1 MLRKYSNTQL
11 KDDSFSDVMARQRD
25 LVTMMKGMVIVL
37 AVISAALLFA
47 LVVVASYPKSQGY
60 VIELTPDGEMIYNS
74 DAITLLDEWE
84 PKANT
89 INFFLRSF
97 LTELRSVSSDPQIIQ
112 SNIDRLYRTV
122 TGQATDKVTQYLKET
137 DPVNR
142 RKTETVEIKIASIL
156 PLSDTT
162 YQIDFRETV
171 WSSSR
176 QLRSDTQY
184 RIVVHTE
191 IFIPT
196 TREQAAYN
204 PIGLYVTDFNIT
216 AVKEI

>member
-1 MLRKYSNTQL
+1 MLRKYNNTQ
-11 KDDSFSDVMARQRD
+11 KKEKSFTDVMARQTE
-25 LVTMMKGMVIVL
+25 LVTMMKGMVIIL
-37 AVISAALLFA
+37 SIISAFLLLS

-60 VIELTPDGEMIYNS
+60 VIELTPDGEAIYNS
-74 DAITLLDEWE
+74 DAVTLLEDWE
-84 PKANT
+84 PKSNT
-89 INFFLRSF
+89 VNFFLRSF
-97 LTELRSVSSDPQIIQ
+97 ITQLRSVSSDPQIIQ
-112 SNIDRLYRTV
+112 GNIDKIYRAV
-122 TGQATDKVTQYLKET
+122 TGDAADKVTEYLRAT

-171 WSSSR
+171 WSNSR
-176 QLRSDTQY
+176 HLKSDTQY
-184 RIVVHTE
+184 RLVAHTE

-196 TREQAAYN
+196 TREQVAYN

-216 AVKEI
+216 EVKEI

>member
-1 MLRKYSNTQL
+1 MLRKYNNTQ
-11 KDDSFSDVMARQRD
+11 KKEKSFTDVMARQTE
-25 LVTMMKGMVIVL
+25 LVTMMKGMVIIL
-37 AVISAALLFA
+37 SLISAFLLLS

-60 VIELTPDGEMIYNS
+60 VIELTPDGEAIYNS
-74 DAITLLDEWE
+74 DAVTLLEDWE
-84 PKANT
+84 PKSNT
-89 INFFLRSF
+89 VNFFLRSF
-97 LTELRSVSSDPQIIQ
+97 ITHLRSVSSDPQIIQ
-112 SNIDRLYRTV
+112 GNIDKIYRAV
-122 TGQATDKVTQYLKET
+122 TGDAADKVTEYLRAT

-176 QLRSDTQY
+176 HLKSDTQY
-184 RIVVHTE
+184 RLVAHTE

-196 TREQAAYN
+196 TREQVAYN

-216 AVKEI
+216 EVKEI